1 MIERAGNE
9 LRLSGPV
16 TIANA
21 VALCEEGKQQ
31 LNGDMVIDLA
41 AVTEVDSTALS
52 VLFEWRRAARDK
64 NVHVSFRNLPDSMS
78 SLAALYG
85 VAELVAPDASP
96 VARVI
101 PAIQSNAWSNAI
113 ALCRR
118 HSVAHMALRRG

>member
-1 MIERAGNE
+1 MIERTGNE

-21 VALCEEGKQQ
+21 VARCEGGKQQ

-85 VAELVAPDASP
+85 VAELVAPDA
-96 VARVI
+96 
-101 PAIQSNAWSNAI
+101 
-113 ALCRR
+113 
-118 HSVAHMALRRG
+118 